1 MDKTPVLNSDR
12 TLEENAT
19 PSKNMQTGTVTASLA
34 ARLLR
39 VAFTL
44 YFAVAV
50 AVTLVQLALE
60 YEHEKERLG
69 REVLHML
76 DTFEPIVAQA
86 FWNLDDEQMISTSR
100 GILSNEFIF
109 GVRVLEAD
117 GAEMLAVG
125 QIQRSGEPVIY
136 IDSAA
141 TSGMAMPD
149 VELVSDSGESLSPTL
164 YRYERPVYY
173 QRAIGGREKMG
184 SVVVFSSPDV
194 VIERAMYT
202 FFITMVNAV
211 VKTLFLWLI
220 SYVVLK
226 RLVGQPLEMITHAMQ
241 RLDLGERHGRE
252 LSIELKEH
260 RLVDRQDELG
270 VLVRTF
276 IVMQM
281 DLSKKTAQL
290 SSYHR
295 ELEKKVDERTKKL
308 EQALLAKSEF
318 LANMSHEIRTPMN
331 GVLGMTELL
340 NDTSLSEE
348 QRRYVK
354 TIVSSGQVLL
364 SIINDVLDY
373 SKIEAGMMEIESS
386 CFDLEELID
395 DCVSMFA
402 FKSAEI
408 GVELSA
414 KIEPGLPLT
423 VKGDSTRIRQVL
435 VNLLGNAFKFTEHGR
450 VQIIVKQEKEVA
462 PDLCL
467 VRFEVSDTGIGLDQQ
482 EKAKLFRSFSQAD
495 SSTTRKYGGT
505 GLGLAISKQLSELMG
520 GKIGLESSKGVGTTF
535 WFTALLSKPSEGEYL
550 PVGSKKYSYSG
561 KKALVVEDDAIFLET
576 ITSIL
581 KRLNFD
587 VLGVTS
593 GESARACLAGMKEEK
608 DHPDVLFVD
617 MDLPDYDGMHLV
629 KNLYSEALLGNEPAI
644 LMTASRCMPTKEE
657 VSDCGAISAIEKP
670 LTSEALRALLAT
682 VLGKDKIESAS
693 SEPPS
698 SVKHASKSYSHL
710 KVLVAEDNQVN
721 QMVVKGLLKKLGI
734 KPVIVENGLEALE
747 CYIDS
752 EPFDLILMDCE
763 MPVLD
768 GWEAT
773 RKIRDYQVEHI
784 SDKGKLLIVALS
796 AHALSIEREKAV
808 SVGMDDYLS
817 KPVSREDLEGM
828 LEKHKLGSSQE
839 ASK

>member
-1 MDKTPVLNSDR
+1 MDKIPLLNNGR
-12 TLEENAT
+12 TLDDSAALSKKT
-19 PSKNMQTGTVTASLA
+19 PTVTVTASLA

-39 VAFTL
+39 IAFTL
-44 YFAVAV
+44 YFFIAV

-69 REVLHML
+69 TEVLHML

-86 FWNLDDEQMISTSR
+86 FWNLDDEQMISTAR

-109 GVRVLEAD
+109 GVRVLQAD
-117 GAEMLAVG
+117 GAEMLAFG
-125 QIQRSGEPVIY
+125 QIQRLGEPVIY

-141 TSGMAMPD
+141 TSTMAMPNVAPSPD
-149 VELVSDSGESLSPTL
+149 FGESLSPTL
-164 YRYERPVYY
+164 YRYERAVYY

-211 VKTLFLWLI
+211 VKTFFLWLI

-226 RLVGQPLEMITHAMQ
+226 KMVGQPLEVITHAMQ
-241 RLDLGERHGRE
+241 RLDLDERRARK
-252 LSIELKEH
+252 LSSELKEH
-260 RLVDRQDELG
+260 GLVDRQDELG

-281 DLSKKTAQL
+281 DLSRKNAQL

-295 ELEKKVDERTKKL
+295 ELEQKVEERTKKL
-308 EQALLAKSEF
+308 EQALRAKSEF

-340 NDTSLSEE
+340 NDTPLSEE

-354 TIVSSGQVLL
+354 TIISSGQVLL

-395 DCVSMFA
+395 DCVAMFA

-414 KIEPGLPLT
+414 TIEPGLPLT

-450 VQIIVKQEKEVA
+450 VQILVKQVRDIA
-462 PDLCL
+462 PDHCL
-467 VRFEVSDTGIGLDQQ
+467 VRFEVSDTGIGLDEQ

-520 GKIGLESSKGVGTTF
+520 GEIGLESSKGVGTTF
-535 WFTALLSKPSEGEYL
+535 WFTALLSKPAKGEYL
-550 PVGSKKYSYSG
+550 PLERKKDSFSG
-561 KKALVVEDDAIFLET
+561 KKALVVEDDTVFLET
-576 ITSIL
+576 VTSIL
-581 KRLNFD
+581 KRLDID

-593 GESARACLAGMKEEK
+593 GESARACLAGMKEEN

-617 MDLPDYDGMHLV
+617 IELPDYDGINLV
-629 KNLYSEALLGNEPAI
+629 KSLYREALLDREPAI
-644 LMTASRCMPTKEE
+644 LMTASRRMPSKEE
-657 VSDCGAISAIEKP
+657 ISDCGAISAIEKP
-670 LTSEALRALLAT
+670 FASETLRALLAT
-682 VLGKDKIESAS
+682 VFGKNKTEGMS
-693 SEPPS
+693 SEAPPS
-698 SVKHASKSYSHL
+698 AKHASTNYSHL

-747 CYIDS
+747 CYIKS

-773 RKIRDYQVEHI
+773 RKIRDYQIEHS
-784 SDKGKLLIVALS
+784 SDKGKLLIIALS

-817 KPVSREDLEGM
+817 KPVSRKDLEGM
-828 LEKHKLGSSQE
+828 LERYKLGNSPE
-839 ASK
+839 ASE

>member
-1 MDKTPVLNSDR
+1 LDKIQVPNSDR
-12 TLEENAT
+12 TLEESAPLSKKT
-19 PSKNMQTGTVTASLA
+19 PIATVTASLA

-39 VAFTL
+39 IAFTL

-50 AVTLVQLALE
+50 AVTLVQLVLE

-69 REVLHML
+69 TEVLHML
-76 DTFEPIVAQA
+76 DTFEPIMAQA
-86 FWNLDDEQMISTSR
+86 FWNLDDEQMTSTSR

-109 GVRVLEAD
+109 GVRVMEAD

-125 QIQRSGEPVIY
+125 QIQRPGEPAIY
-136 IDSAA
+136 IDPAA
-141 TSGMAMPD
+141 SSPMAMPS
-149 VELVSDSGESLSPTL
+149 VELASDSGESLSPTL

-211 VKTLFLWLI
+211 VKTIFLWLI

-226 RLVGQPLEMITHAMQ
+226 RLVGQPLEVITHAMQ
-241 RLDLGERHGRE
+241 RLDLDERRSRK
-252 LSIELKEH
+252 LSSELKEH
-260 RLVDRQDELG
+260 GLVDRQDELG

-281 DLSKKTAQL
+281 DLSKKNAQL

-295 ELEKKVDERTKKL
+295 ELEQKVESRTKKL
-308 EQALLAKSEF
+308 KQALRTKSEF

-340 NDTSLSEE
+340 SDTSLSEE

-354 TIVSSGQVLL
+354 TIISSGQVLL

-395 DCVSMFA
+395 DCVAMFA

-414 KIEPGLPLT
+414 TIEPGLPLT

-450 VQIIVKQEKEVA
+450 VQILVKLEKGVA
-462 PDLCL
+462 PDNCL
-467 VRFEVSDTGIGLDQQ
+467 VRFEVSDTGIGLDEQ

-520 GKIGLESSKGVGTTF
+520 GEIGLDSSKGVGTTF
-535 WFTALLSKPSEGEYL
+535 WFTVLLSKPSKSEYL
-550 PVGSKKYSYSG
+550 PLERKKYSYSG
-561 KKALVVEDDAIFLET
+561 KKVLVVEDDAVFLEA

-581 KRLNFD
+581 KRLDFD
-587 VLGVTS
+587 VLGVTN

-617 MDLPDYDGMHLV
+617 MDLPDYDGMNLV
-629 KNLYSEALLGNEPAI
+629 KSLYNETLLGNEPAI
-644 LMTASRCMPTKEE
+644 LMTASRCMPSKEE

-670 LTSEALRALLAT
+670 LTSEALRELLAT
-682 VLGKDKIESAS
+682 VLGKNKIERAS
-693 SEPPS
+693 SEPLS
-698 SVKHASKSYSHL
+698 SVKRASKSYSHL

-734 KPVIVENGLEALE
+734 KPVVVENGLEALE

-773 RKIRDYQVEHI
+773 RKIRDYQIEHTN
-784 SDKGKLLIVALS
+784 DKGKLLIVALS

-828 LEKHKLGSSQE
+828 FEKYKLGSSSE
-839 ASK
+839 ASE